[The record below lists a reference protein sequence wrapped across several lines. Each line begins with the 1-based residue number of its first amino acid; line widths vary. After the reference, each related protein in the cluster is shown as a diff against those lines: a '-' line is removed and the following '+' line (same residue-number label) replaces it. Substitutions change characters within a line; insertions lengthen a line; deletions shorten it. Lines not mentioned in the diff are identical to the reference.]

1 MVFSRREKE
10 ERVKQLYE
18 EGKTVR
24 EIAKEV
30 HMSFSDIGAIIKK
43 VTGDNSVTKPP
54 VSTETRAL
62 QLFSSGKRP
71 IDVTIELDISP
82 EEAEK
87 FFIHYWRLKQQYD
100 FEVQYKD
107 IKNRL
112 PSFLKVYGVIVR
124 EGVTEK
130 EAVNFV
136 RCANEIPQLRNVY
149 ESLKK
154 EIVGLENKKGGSL
167 VEIDSLQIEIDY
179 LQKVMNTI

>member
-1 MVFSRREKE
+1 LESYKQTIRHIKKWRFQGRKRKK
-10 ERVKQLYE
+10 RVKQLYE

-43 VTGDNSVTKPP
+43 VTGDNSGTKHP

-82 EEAEK
+82 EEADR

-100 FEVQYKD
+100 FELKYKD
-107 IKNRL
+107 MKNRL
-112 PSFLKVYGVIVR
+112 ASFLKLYGAIAR
-124 EGVTEK
+124 AGVTEK
-130 EAVNFV
+130 DAINLI
-136 RCANEIPQLRNVY
+136 RYAL
-149 ESLKK
+149 
-154 EIVGLENKKGGSL
+154 
-167 VEIDSLQIEIDY
+167 
-179 LQKVMNTI
+179 